1 MAYLRHFTDP
11 DDMLDF
17 TQFTRPCVAS
27 YEKNGVT
34 IPIYNNITN
43 QSQKG
48 EHTRIVKVGDDYSF
62 ANDLVVTSNM
72 TISKRSVFNTITVRN
87 NAVLTIDA
95 FVLTV
100 DIITVEAGSQ
110 VRVSPTAVFVAGENG
125 IVTADVNGLYIEAD
139 SNGNG
144 SVIFNETTT
153 NNHPLATVAVYN
165 YSYSKADQTR
175 VCEHIASPISTTVKT
190 NDGIIRQG
198 PAALA
203 KWLTNSGWV
212 TSSFASEGLAPNA
225 GYNIARASTTKELDW
240 QFYGTLR
247 GNDAITYS
255 ASSEGYYAIS
265 LNYTAS
271 VPISYMLTLLANN
284 SSLTNQIDV
293 IPRQQHDTLTDF
305 LHITTSNI
313 DLYPEILMMQTFFI
327 IKNGNSDTTLT
338 VNYNDAVLAYYK
350 QKYNF

>member
-110 VRVSPTAVFVAGENG
+110 IRVSPTAVFVAGENG

-144 SVIFNETTT
+144 SVIFNETVS

-165 YSYSKADQTR
+165 YSYSKPDQTL
-175 VCEHIASPISTTVKT
+175 VWEHISSPISTTVKT
-190 NDGIIRQG
+190 NDGIIRQR
-198 PAALA
+198 PAQLN
-203 KWLTNSGWV
+203 KWVVNSGW
-212 TSSFASEGLAPNA
+212 TYIPFSEGIIPNE
-225 GYNIARASTTKELDW
+225 GYNITRQSTTQELDW
-240 QFYGTLR
+240 QFYGMLR

-255 ASSEGYYAIS
+255 ISTDGYYAIS

-271 VPISYMLTLLANN
+271 VPINYMLTLLANN
-284 SSLTNQIDV
+284 SQLTNQIDV
-293 IPRQQHDTLTDF
+293 VPRQQAGTLPDF

-313 DLYPEILMMQTFFI
+313 DLYPEILMMQAFFI
-327 IKNGNSDTTLT
+327 IKNGNSATTLT